1 MRKTY
6 YSVQYGI
13 WGANKPG
20 IAWFDSKEEADRF
33 ASHDYRDDPVRHT
46 YSREDS
52 IRDAEELVMMT
63 RYALK

>member
-20 IAWFDSKEEADRF
+20 TAWFDNKEEADRF
-33 ASHDYRDDPVRHT
+33 AAHDYRDDPVRHT

-63 RYALK
+63 RYALE